1 VRVHNFCAGPC
12 TLPESILLEA
22 QAEFFE
28 IAGSGMSLM
37 EMSHRGPV
45 YDEIHEAARS
55 RSMSV
60 FGVPD
65 DFDVLF
71 IQGGATLQFSMVPMN
86 LLGDMAGAYIDSGSW
101 ASKALADAQI
111 YGDAYTAWDGTDLKP
126 QRMPEQDEIQ
136 LRPNTRYLHVSSNET
151 IGGMRM
157 VEWPEV
163 DVPLIG
169 DMSSDYMSRPI
180 PWEKF
185 DLVYGGVQ
193 KNLGPAGMAVVFIRK
208 SVLEQTNRNLG
219 IYLRYDIHAD
229 KRSLYNTP
237 PVFTIWMTGKM
248 LKWIED
254 QGGLAEMERRTE
266 ARAAELYRA
275 IDESDG
281 FYTNPILPRDRS
293 LTNVVFN
300 LETPELE
307 AEFIAEAAERDMVNL
322 KGHRSVGGV
331 RASVYNAMPM
341 AGVEALSGFMG
352 EFASS
357 RR

>member
-1 VRVHNFCAGPC
+1 LRVHNFCAGPC
-12 TLPESILLEA
+12 TLPEAVLEEA
-22 QAEFFE
+22 QAEFVE

-37 EMSHRGPV
+37 EMSHRGPI
-45 YDEIHEAARS
+45 YDEIHEAALS

-65 DFDVLF
+65 DFEVLF

-101 ASKALADAQI
+101 ASKALADAKI
-111 YGDAYTAWDGTDLKP
+111 YGDAYAAWDGTDLTP
-126 QRMPEQDEIQ
+126 QRMPNQGEIE

-151 IGGMRM
+151 IGGLRM

-208 SVLEQTNRNLG
+208 SVLEHTNRNLG

-254 QGGLAEMERRTE
+254 QGGLPEMERRTE
-266 ARAAELYRA
+266 ARAAEIYKA
-275 IDESDG
+275 IDESND

-300 LETPELE
+300 LATPELE
-307 AEFIAEAAERDMVNL
+307 AEFISEAAEHDMVNL

-331 RASVYNAMPM
+331 RASLYNAMPL
-341 AGVEALSGFMG
+341 ASVEALTSFMSD
-352 EFASS
+352 FASTKG
-357 RR
+357 